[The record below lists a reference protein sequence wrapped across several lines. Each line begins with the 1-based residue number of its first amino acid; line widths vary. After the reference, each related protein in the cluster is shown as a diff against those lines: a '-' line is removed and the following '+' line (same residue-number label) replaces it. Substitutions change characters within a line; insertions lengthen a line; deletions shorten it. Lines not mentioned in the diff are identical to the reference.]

1 MMKVSESIINNL
13 LIEVDSLTCRLRS
26 IKLSFQTTSNDRLKE
41 RLIYENKSIFER
53 VNDINKTALYLNRSG
68 NEKISFS
75 SLLLEKSKRTLK
87 EISKESNL
95 FFI

>member
-1 MMKVSESIINNL
+1 MKVSESIINNL

-75 SLLLEKSKRTLK
+75 SLLLEKTRRTLK

-95 FFI
+95 FII

>member
-1 MMKVSESIINNL
+1 MKVSESIINNL

-26 IKLSFQTTSNDRLKE
+26 IKLSFQTTSNERLKE
-41 RLIYENKSIFER
+41 RFIYENKSIFER
-53 VNDINKTALYLNRSG
+53 VNDINKTAIYLNKKG

-75 SLLLEKSKRTLK
+75 TLLIEKCKRTLK
-87 EISKESNL
+87 EIKLESNL

>member
-1 MMKVSESIINNL
+1 M
-13 LIEVDSLTCRLRS
+13 EVDSLTCRLRS
-26 IKLSFQTTSNDRLKE
+26 IKLSFQTTSNNRLKE
-41 RLIYENKSIFER
+41 RFIYENKTIFER
-53 VNDINKTALYLNRSG
+53 VIDINKTALYLNKIC
-68 NEKISFS
+68 NEKLSFS

>member
-1 MMKVSESIINNL
+1 MKVSESIINNL

-53 VNDINKTALYLNRSG
+53 VNDINKTA
-68 NEKISFS
+68 
-75 SLLLEKSKRTLK
+75 
-87 EISKESNL
+87 
-95 FFI
+95 

>member
-1 MMKVSESIINNL
+1 MKVSESIINNL
-13 LIEVDSLTCRLRS
+13 LIELDSLTCRLRS

-53 VNDINKTALYLNRSG
+53 VNDINKTALYLNKSG

-75 SLLLEKSKRTLK
+75 SLLLEKSRRTLQ

-95 FFI
+95 FFT

>member
-1 MMKVSESIINNL
+1 MKVSESIINNL

-26 IKLSFQTTSNDRLKE
+26 IKLSFQTISNDRLKE

-75 SLLLEKSKRTLK
+75 SLLLEKSRRTLK
-87 EISKESNL
+87 EISTESNL

>member
-1 MMKVSESIINNL
+1 MKVSESIINNL
-13 LIEVDSLTCRLRS
+13 LIEVDSLTYRLRS

-41 RLIYENKSIFER
+41 RLIYEKKSIFER

-75 SLLLEKSKRTLK
+75 SLLLEKSRRTLK
-87 EISKESNL
+87 EISKERNL

>member
-1 MMKVSESIINNL
+1 MNVSESIINNL

-41 RLIYENKSIFER
+41 RFIYENKSIFER

-68 NEKISFS
+68 NEKISIS
-75 SLLLEKSKRTLK
+75 SLLLEKSRRALK

>member
-1 MMKVSESIINNL
+1 MKVSESIINNL

-68 NEKISFS
+68 NEKLSFS
-75 SLLLEKSKRTLK
+75 SLLLEKSRRTLK

>member
-1 MMKVSESIINNL
+1 MKVSESIINNL

-26 IKLSFQTTSNDRLKE
+26 IKLSFQITSNDRLKE

-53 VNDINKTALYLNRSG
+53 VNDINKTALYLNRKG

-75 SLLLEKSKRTLK
+75 SLL
-87 EISKESNL
+87 IDFL
-95 FFI
+95 FL

>member
-1 MMKVSESIINNL
+1 MKVSESIINNL

-53 VNDINKTALYLNRSG
+53 VNDINKTALYLNRNG

-75 SLLLEKSKRTLK
+75 SLLLEKSRRTLK

>member
-1 MMKVSESIINNL
+1 MKVSESIINNL
-13 LIEVDSLTCRLRS
+13 LMEIDSLTCRLRS

-53 VNDINKTALYLNRSG
+53 VNDINKTALYLNRSRY
-68 NEKISFS
+68 EKISFS
-75 SLLLEKSKRTLK
+75 SLLLEKSRRTLK

>member
-1 MMKVSESIINNL
+1 MKVSESIINNL
-13 LIEVDSLTCRLRS
+13 LIEVDTLTYRLRS

-41 RLIYENKSIFER
+41 RLIYEKKSIFER
-53 VNDINKTALYLNRSG
+53 VNEINKTAFYLNKSG

-75 SLLLEKSKRTLK
+75 SLLLEKSRRTLK
-87 EISKESNL
+87 EISTESNL

>member
-1 MMKVSESIINNL
+1 MKVSESIINNL
-13 LIEVDSLTCRLRS
+13 LIEVDSLTCRIRS
-26 IKLSFQTTSNDRLKE
+26 IKLSFQTTANDRLKE

-53 VNDINKTALYLNRSG
+53 VNDINKTALYLNRRG

-75 SLLLEKSKRTLK
+75 SLLLEKSRRTLK

>member
-1 MMKVSESIINNL
+1 MRVSESIINNL
-13 LIEVDSLTCRLRS
+13 LMEIDSLTCRLRS

-53 VNDINKTALYLNRSG
+53 VNDINKTALYLNKSG
-68 NEKISFS
+68 NEKISFT
-75 SLLLEKSKRTLK
+75 SLLLEKSRRTLK

>member
-1 MMKVSESIINNL
+1 MKVSESIINNL

-75 SLLLEKSKRTLK
+75 SLLLEKTSRTLK

>member
-1 MMKVSESIINNL
+1 MKVSESIINNL

-53 VNDINKTALYLNRSG
+53 INDINKTALYLNRSG

-75 SLLLEKSKRTLK
+75 SLLLEKSRRTLK

>member
-1 MMKVSESIINNL
+1 MKVSESIINNL

-41 RLIYENKSIFER
+41 RLIYENKSILER

-75 SLLLEKSKRTLK
+75 SLLLEKSRRTLK

>member
-1 MMKVSESIINNL
+1 MKVSESIINNL
-13 LIEVDSLTCRLRS
+13 LMEVDSLTCRLRS

-75 SLLLEKSKRTLK
+75 SLLIEKSRRTLK